1 MYQVNYT
8 AQMHGALRDVAA
20 TDAADCGLALFAA
33 LQRAQPGGY
42 AAYLDTGAFGQ
53 ILSVS
58 PELFFDWREGGLLAR
73 PMKDTAARGSNPQD
87 DAQRAADLRA
97 SPKERAENVMIVDLL
112 RNDMSRVALP
122 HSVQVQRLFH
132 TQALPSVWQMTTDV
146 LARTRPDC
154 TLWDV
159 LAALFPAVR

>member
-1 MYQVNYT
+1 
-8 AQMHGALRDVAA
+8 
-20 TDAADCGLALFAA
+20 
-33 LQRAQPGGY
+33 
-42 AAYLDTGAFGQ
+42 
-53 ILSVS
+53 
-58 PELFFDWREGGLLAR
+58 
-73 PMKDTAARGSNPQD
+73 
-87 DAQRAADLRA
+87 
-97 SPKERAENVMIVDLL
+97 MIVDLL

-159 LAALFPAVR
+159 LAALFPCGSVTGAPKASRLGILAPVPG